1 MKLLFAFI
9 GLLGLQAFYL
19 NYKVND
25 YKRITNDRI
34 NRIEDKMLDIQ
45 RILLRIQ

>member
-1 MKLLFAFI
+1 MKLLFAVI
-9 GLLGLQAFYL
+9 GILGLYL
-19 NYKVND
+19 NYKVDD

>member
-1 MKLLFAFI
+1 MKVLFALL
-9 GLLGLQAFYL
+9 GLLGLQAIYM
-19 NYKVND
+19 NYQVDD

-45 RILLRIQ
+45 RILLRLQ